1 MQKKVAYGGLASALC
16 IILLAMSSYL
26 PTLKAATLFM
36 ASVISYVVYRI
47 TDGKTAFL
55 AYASSAILGFF
66 LCQSGSPVIV
76 VAYCVCFGNYP
87 IFAALLLNRNI
98 TMQLIVKAILYIV
111 YFFAVFFIFT
121 KVLIIPLPYSS
132 YLLFGAGAVAFAAY
146 DFLVL
151 RTGEYLLNYLRK
163 GN

>member
-1 MQKKVAYGGLASALC
+1 MQKKVAYGGMATALC

-36 ASVISYVVYRI
+36 ASVIPYVVYRS

-55 AYASSAILGFF
+55 VYASSAILGFL
-66 LCQSGSPVIV
+66 LCQSGSPAIV
-76 VAYCVCFGNYP
+76 AAYCICFGNYP
-87 IFAALLLNRNI
+87 VFLALLANRRFALQI
-98 TMQLIVKAILYIV
+98 TAKIILYIV
-111 YFFAVFFIFT
+111 YFVAVFLIFT

-132 YLLFGAGAVAFAAY
+132 YLLFGAGAVAFAVY
-146 DFLVL
+146 DFLML

-163 GN
+163 NN